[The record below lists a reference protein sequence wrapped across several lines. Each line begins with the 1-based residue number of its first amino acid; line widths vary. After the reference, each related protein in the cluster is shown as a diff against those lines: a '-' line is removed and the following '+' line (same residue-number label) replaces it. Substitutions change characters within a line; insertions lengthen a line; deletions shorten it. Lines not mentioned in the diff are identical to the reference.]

1 MNLEIVWNGGNIIVM
16 MEYLIILGLI
26 YLIYSISINIKNN
39 LKTNK
44 KNVVWLNIIGLIIV
58 IVYLMKNLF
67 EILNNVA

>member
-67 EILNNVA
+67 EILNNLA

>member
-1 MNLEIVWNGGNIIVM
+1 M